1 MHELAGSGNR
11 SKSWVFTINNPT
23 AEDIQAVLRTA
34 EEKATYLIYGEEVGG
49 REGTPHL
56 QGYVQFDRRHRRR
69 GVVQALGG
77 RAWTAP
83 AKGSADQCRA
93 YCKKEG
99 SFHEYGVIS
108 HGEQGKRNDLLAIK
122 KLLDEGGSLLDVA
135 NTSFSDF
142 VRYQRGFE
150 RYLELLDGRRNG
162 ITKVY
167 ILWGDSGTGK
177 SRTAHAL
184 LKGAY
189 CTYDDTLKWWCG
201 YGGGLGK
208 NVIIDDFC
216 GGAPFQTLLRLFDRY
231 PYRVQTKG
239 GSREFV
245 AERIVITSNIDP
257 RNWYGGLSREHSEAF
272 WRRVTA
278 HYEFSKGGML
288 PEFDDEGMP
297 TNFSLDEGFTTQ

>member
-1 MHELAGSGNR
+1 MNELAGTGNR

-23 AEDIQAVLRTA
+23 AEDLQAVLRTA

-56 QGYVQFDRRHRRR
+56 QGYLQFDRRYRRR

-83 AKGSADQCRA
+83 AKGSPDQCRA

-99 SFHEYGVIS
+99 SFHEYGTITC
-108 HGEQGKRNDLLAIK
+108 GEQGKRSDLLAIK
-122 KLLDEGGSLLDVA
+122 KILDDGGSLLDVA
-135 NTSFSDF
+135 QANFSDF

-162 ITKVY
+162 VTSVY

-177 SRTAHAL
+177 SRTAHAF

-189 CTYDDTLKWWCG
+189 CTYDDSLKWWCG
-201 YGGGLGK
+201 YGGGNGRE
-208 NVIIDDFC
+208 VIIDDFC
-216 GGAPFQTLLRLFDRY
+216 GTAPFQTLLRLFDRY

-245 AERIVITSNIDP
+245 AERIVITSNINP
-257 RNWYGGLSREHSEAF
+257 RNWYLSLSKEHVDAF

-278 HYEFSKGGML
+278 SYEFAIGGPL
-288 PEFDDEGMP
+288 PEFGEDGLP
-297 TNFSLDEGFTTQ
+297 TNFTLESGFTT